1 MMILTEDSL
10 VTAVP
15 VPLVSGLD
23 WKEVTGALVLHFLG
37 KAQKDPEVDV
47 SDCWC
52 ISWPWVSHIGQERLK
67 KSGCSRKGSANLNSA
82 QCSGKTTAG
91 CLYLSRTLP
100 QRSAASQQPTIYQQS
115 TDHAFSQRRLPCQA
129 VLLRGTAQG
138 IHLHALDVGSCLD
151 GVWVWNQVRQTWTEV
166 FFFSHTDLKGSLIPC
181 ENSLSACLDCVCVF
195 WHHSE
200 TISPLTKH

>member
-1 MMILTEDSL
+1 MILTEDSL

-23 WKEVTGALVLHFLG
+23 RKEVTGALVLHFLG

-91 CLYLSRTLP
+91 CFYLGRTLP
-100 QRSAASQQPTIYQQS
+100 QRSAASQRHWIAFTQS
-115 TDHAFSQRRLPCQA
+115 INRVVITLSVNAGYLARQFSSAAQRRAYICM
-129 VLLRGTAQG
+129 R
-138 IHLHALDVGSCLD
+138 
-151 GVWVWNQVRQTWTEV
+151 WM
-166 FFFSHTDLKGSLIPC
+166 
-181 ENSLSACLDCVCVF
+181 
-195 WHHSE
+195 
-200 TISPLTKH
+200 